1 MSRSLLNKFDR
12 FVSNISSAAALPSA
26 KREHPR
32 NSTDTAESS
41 MASHYYAIRVVD
53 SSTGRGVPLV
63 YLRTTYKA
71 VYITDSAGYVAFNEP
86 GLMTGEPIW
95 VTVSSYG
102 FESPVGFLN
111 VPGMQIHPKPGK
123 SIEIKLNRTQ
133 VAERLYR
140 LTGYGIYRDSVLLGK
155 PVPID
160 HPVLNAKVAGSD
172 TIQCI
177 RFKNKLLWMWQDTDQ
192 MKFQLGNFNMTGAF
206 TELPE
211 HLNADHG
218 LDFDYFTEDNKPN
231 EFARKMVNI
240 TLEQKGSFPI
250 WVDGL
255 TVVPDDAGQEHLIGR
270 YYASGHSLGTCIEQ
284 GLVVWNDKKHIL
296 ERLVKFSATETGA
309 DQLAPSGHTIYVYE
323 DGTRYAYY
331 GKNVRVKAD
340 FAHARDP
347 SQYEAFTCV
356 DMDGKWADRAPNGD
370 LMWAWV
376 KGGRPVN
383 YETAEGLVQSG
394 VISPEESPYRMKDM
408 DTGHNI
414 MAQSAGIAWNPRL
427 NLWVNI
433 FQQKFGD
440 TLCGEIWYS
449 TANAPEGP
457 WSYCRKVATHH
468 MSRDGYTNNSNDLYN
483 PVQHYELMRE
493 GGRYVYFSGT
503 FVNTFSGNQWPTP
516 YYNYNNIMYRLDLS
530 DPRLDL
536 PQPAPGL
543 WGTKPDKS
551 S

>member
-12 FVSNISSAAALPSA
+12 FVSNISSAATLPSG
-26 KREHPR
+26 KREHQR
-32 NSTDTAESS
+32 TSTDTADPS
-41 MASHYYAIRVVD
+41 MANHYYAIRVVD
-53 SSTGRGVPLV
+53 SSTGRGIPLV

-86 GLMTGEPIW
+86 GLMTGDPIW

-102 FESPVGFLN
+102 FESPVGFLS

-172 TIQCI
+172 TIQCT

-240 TLEQKGSFPI
+240 TLGQKGSFPI

-255 TVVPDDAGQEHLIGR
+255 TVVPDDAGQEHLIGH
-270 YYASGHSLGTCIEQ
+270 YYASGHSLGKCIEQ
-284 GLVVWNDKKHIL
+284 GLVVWNDKKQIF

-394 VISPEESPYRMKDM
+394 VIRPEESPYRMKDM

-414 MAQSAGIAWNPRL
+414 MTQSAGIAWNPRL
-427 NLWVNI
+427 NLWISI

-468 MSRDGYTNNSNDLYN
+468 MNRDGYTNNSNDLYN
-483 PVQHYELMRE
+483 PVQHYELMRQ

-516 YYNYNNIMYRLDLS
+516 YYNYNNIMYRLDLN

-536 PQPAPGL
+536 PQPPAGL